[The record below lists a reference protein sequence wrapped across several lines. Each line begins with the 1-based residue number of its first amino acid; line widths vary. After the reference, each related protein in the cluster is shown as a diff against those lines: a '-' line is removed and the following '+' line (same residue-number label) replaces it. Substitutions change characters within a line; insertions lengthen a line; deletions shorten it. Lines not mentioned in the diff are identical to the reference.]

1 MSMFVSNTD
10 RVAVTLDGVN
20 IIYVRPKMSYG
31 VLQQVMSAA
40 APVKVTPDAKDGLD
54 AGLDYG
60 AYNMAL
66 MKFNIVGWEGPAFQD
81 EAGRIV
87 PCTPANILRLD
98 PDEPLVSHVFKE
110 IERLNGKQA
119 SPDPNSVTPTGSI
132 NAGEPSSG
140 ASSSGVT
147 KAS

>member
-20 IIYVRPKMSYG
+20 TVYVRPKMSFG

-40 APVKVTPDAKDGLD
+40 TPVKVTADAKDGLD

-66 MKFNIVGWEGPAFQD
+66 MKYNIMGWEGPAFQD

-98 PDEPLVSHVFKE
+98 PDEPLVGHVLKE
-110 IERLNGKQA
+110 IERLNGKQV
-119 SPDPNSVTPTGSI
+119 SPDPNSATPTGST
-132 NAGEPSSG
+132 NGGEPS
-140 ASSSGVT
+140 
-147 KAS
+147 